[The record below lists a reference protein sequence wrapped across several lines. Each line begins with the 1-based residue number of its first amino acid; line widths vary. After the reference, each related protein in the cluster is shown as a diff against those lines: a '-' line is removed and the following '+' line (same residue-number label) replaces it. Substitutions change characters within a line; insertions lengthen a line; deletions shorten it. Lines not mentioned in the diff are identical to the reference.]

1 MGRTKR
7 GSSVIEAARLRLAG
21 LKSIDPLPD
30 FGGDLTVPKF
40 EAEINGYNADQ
51 EAYNQAIANLDEMK
65 NRLDARERK
74 VQDIDTR
81 FLSAI
86 RAKHGPDSD
95 EYEKAGGTRRSDR
108 KRPGPKGSKSGPPAP

>member
-7 GSSVIEAARLRLAG
+7 TSSILEGARLRLAQ

-30 FGGDLTVPKF
+30 FGGDLTVAAF
-40 EAEINGYNADQ
+40 EAEINGVNGDLETYNHD
-51 EAYNQAIANLDEMK
+51 ISNLDETK
-65 NRLDARERK
+65 NRFDARERK
-74 VQDIDTR
+74 LQDLDTR
-81 FLSAI
+81 YLSAI

-108 KRPGPKGSKSGPPAP
+108 KRPGPRNKPGPAKP

>member
-1 MGRTKR
+1 MGRSKR
-7 GSSVIEAARLRLAG
+7 TSAIVEGARLRLAQ

-30 FGGDLTVPKF
+30 FGGDLTVAAF
-40 EAEINGYNADQ
+40 EAEINGVNADM
-51 EAYNQAIANLDEMK
+51 ESYNQDISNLDEKK
-65 NRLDARERK
+65 NRFDARERK
-74 VQDIDTR
+74 LQELDTR

-108 KRPGPKGSKSGPPAP
+108 KRPGPKKKSDPDRT

>member
-1 MGRTKR
+1 MGRSKR
-7 GSSVIEAARLRLAG
+7 TSAIVEAARLRLAQ

-30 FGGDLTVPKF
+30 FGGDLTVPAF
-40 EAEINGYNADQ
+40 EAEINGVNTDL
-51 EAYNQAIANLDEMK
+51 EGYNQDISNLDEKK
-65 NRLDARERK
+65 NRLETRERK
-74 VQDIDTR
+74 LQDIDTR

-108 KRPGPKGSKSGPPAP
+108 KRPGPRGKPGPAKP